1 MSLYWAGGPKESRMR
16 VRPFR
21 PDDAGAL
28 AALSASCAKGQS
40 DFVLNP
46 LWETE
51 DELFAEFQRNGIS
64 PEDHLLVADGDS
76 GGVAGLAGFLRRPGS
91 QVAGLYAPIVAR
103 AERGHGLGGELLR
116 AALTQGEK
124 LGIKLVTAGIGVR
137 NHAGYALLA
146 GMGFRPVRQHF
157 LMRLDRKPNAAGP
170 LLRDVKFSVANPEAA
185 AGVLE
190 LYEECGFEPR
200 SLDAMLAVLADPHH
214 ATVVAYQSGRL
225 VAFVE
230 LETHWVRRVWVAY
243 VGVRSD
249 LRDRGVGS
257 ALVGFALEREFER
270 GAESA
275 LLLISPA
282 NRTALRAYEKSG
294 FRRHR
299 LVDVLERGL

>member
-1 MSLYWAGGPKESRMR
+1 MH

-21 PDDAGAL
+21 PDDATAL
-28 AALSASCAKGQS
+28 AALSASCAKGES

-51 DELFAEFQRNGIS
+51 DELFAEFQRNGIA
-64 PEDHLLVADGDS
+64 PEDHLLVADGEN
-76 GGVAGLAGFLRRPGS
+76 GVAGLAGFLRRTGS
-91 QVAGLYAPIVAR
+91 PAAGLYAPIVAR
-103 AERGHGLGGELLR
+103 AQRGQGLGGELLR
-116 AALTQGEK
+116 AALAHGEK

-157 LMRLDRKPNAAGP
+157 LMRLDRRPKAAPSP
-170 LLRDVKFSVANPEAA
+170 LPELEFSVANSDAA
-185 AGVLE
+185 EGVLA

-200 SLDAMLAVLADPHH
+200 NLDDMLAVLEDPHH
-214 ATVVAYQSGRL
+214 ATVVASQSGRL

-243 VGVRSD
+243 VGVRNE

-257 ALVGFALEREFER
+257 ALVDFALEREFER

-299 LVDVLERGL
+299 LVDVLERGF

>member
-1 MSLYWAGGPKESRMR
+1 MR

-21 PDDAGAL
+21 PDDAAAL
-28 AALSASCAKGQS
+28 CALSAACAKGEG

-46 LWETE
+46 MWERE

-64 PEDHLLVADGDS
+64 PEDHLLVAEGDGAQ
-76 GGVAGLAGFLRRPGS
+76 GVVGLAGFLRRPGALA
-91 QVAGLYAPIVAR
+91 AGLYAPIVAR
-103 AERGHGLGGELLR
+103 SERGHGLGGELLR
-116 AALTQGEK
+116 AALSHGSEK
-124 LGIKLVTAGIGVR
+124 LGLKLVTAGIGVR

-146 GMGFRPVRQHF
+146 ATGFRPVRQHF
-157 LMRLDRKPNAAGP
+157 LMRLDHKP
-170 LLRDVKFSVANPEAA
+170 KAA
-185 AGVLE
+185 APPLREIEFAPATPDAAADVLA

-200 SLDAMLAVLADPHH
+200 SLETMRGIMADPHH
-214 ATVVAYQSGRL
+214 ATAVAYQDERV
-225 VAFVE
+225 VAFAE

-257 ALVGFALEREFER
+257 ALVDFALEREFAR
-270 GAESA
+270 GAKSA
-275 LLLISPA
+275 LLLLSPA

>member
-1 MSLYWAGGPKESRMR
+1 MR

-21 PDDAGAL
+21 PEDAAAL
-28 AALSASCAKGQS
+28 AALSASCAKGES

-46 LWETE
+46 LWEAE
-51 DELFAEFQRNGIS
+51 DELFAEFRRNGIS
-64 PEDHLLVADGDS
+64 PEDHLLVADGDE
-76 GGVAGLAGFLRRPGS
+76 GRVVGLAGFLRRPGALA
-91 QVAGLYAPIVAR
+91 AGLYAPIVAR
-103 AERGHGLGGELLR
+103 SERGRGLGGELLR
-116 AALTQGEK
+116 AALAHGEK
-124 LGIKLVTAGIGVR
+124 LGIKLATAGIGAR

-146 GMGFRPVRQHF
+146 GTGFRPVRQHF
-157 LMRLDRKPNAAGP
+157 LMRLDRKPKARGQP
-170 LLRDVKFSVANPEAA
+170 LREIEFSVATPEAA
-185 AGVLE
+185 EGVLE
-190 LYEECGFEPR
+190 LFEECGFEPR
-200 SLDAMLAVLADPHH
+200 SLDAVRAVLADPLH

-225 VAFVE
+225 VAFAE
-230 LETHWVRRVWVAY
+230 LETHWVRRVWVAF

-249 LRDRGVGS
+249 LRDRGLGS
-257 ALVGFALEREFER
+257 ALVDFALEREFER

>member
-1 MSLYWAGGPKESRMR
+1 MR

-21 PDDAGAL
+21 PDDAAAL
-28 AALSASCAKGQS
+28 AALSAACAKGES

-51 DELFAEFQRNGIS
+51 DELFAEFEHNGIS
-64 PEDHLLVADGDS
+64 PEEYLLVADGDD
-76 GGVAGLAGFLRRPGS
+76 GAVAGLTGFLRRPGALM
-91 QVAGLYAPIVAR
+91 AGLYAPIVAR
-103 AERGHGLGGELLR
+103 AQRGRGLGGELLR
-116 AALTQGEK
+116 AALAHGEK
-124 LGIKLVTAGIGVR
+124 LGIKLVTAGIGAR

-146 GMGFRPVRQHF
+146 GTGFRPVRQHF
-157 LMRLDRKPNAAGP
+157 LMRLDRKPKAPRLPHGEIG
-170 LLRDVKFSVANPEAA
+170 LSVATPEAA
-185 AGVLE
+185 EQVQK

-200 SLDAMLAVLADPHH
+200 SLDAMRAMLADPHH
-214 ATVVAYQSGRL
+214 ATVVASQSGQL
-225 VAFVE
+225 VAFAE

-243 VGVRSD
+243 VWVRGD

-257 ALVGFALEREFER
+257 ALVDFGLHREFER

-282 NRTALRAYEKSG
+282 NRTALRAYEKAG

>member
-1 MSLYWAGGPKESRMR
+1 MG

-21 PDDAGAL
+21 AEDAAAL
-28 AALSASCAKGQS
+28 AALSASCAKGES

-51 DELFAEFQRNGIS
+51 DELFAEFERNGIS
-64 PEDHLLVADGDS
+64 PEDHLLVAPGPDGE
-76 GGVAGLAGFLRRPGS
+76 VVGLVGFLRRPAS
-91 QVAGLYAPIVAR
+91 LAAGLYAPIVAR
-103 AERGHGLGGELLR
+103 AQRGQGLGGDLLR
-116 AALTQGEK
+116 AGLTLGEK

-146 GMGFRPVRQHF
+146 GTGFRPVRQHF
-157 LMRLDRKPNAAGP
+157 LMRLERRPKLSAPP
-170 LLRDVKFSVANPEAA
+170 LGDLEFARASPEAA
-185 AGVLE
+185 EGVLA

-200 SLDAMLAVLADPHH
+200 SLEDVQEVLRDPHH
-214 ATVVAYQSGRL
+214 ATVVALQSGRL

-230 LETHWVRRVWVAY
+230 LETHWPRRAWVAY
-243 VGVRSD
+243 VGVRKE
-249 LRDRGVGS
+249 LRERGVGS
-257 ALVGFALEREFER
+257 ALLDFALEREFER

-282 NRTALRAYEKSG
+282 NRMALRAYEKSG

>member
-1 MSLYWAGGPKESRMR
+1 MR

-21 PDDAGAL
+21 PDDAAAL
-28 AALSASCAKGQS
+28 AALSASCAKGES

-46 LWETE
+46 LWDAE
-51 DELFAEFQRNGIS
+51 DELFAEFRRNGIS
-64 PEDHLLVADGDS
+64 PEDHLLVADGDE
-76 GGVAGLAGFLRRPGS
+76 GRVAGLAGFLRRPDS
-91 QVAGLYAPIVAR
+91 FAAGLYAPIVAR
-103 AERGHGLGGELLR
+103 AERGRGLGGELLR
-116 AALTQGEK
+116 AALTHGEK
-124 LGIKLVTAGIGVR
+124 LGIKLVTAGIGAR

-146 GMGFRPVRQHF
+146 GAGFRPVRQHF
-157 LMRLDRKPNAAGP
+157 LMRLDRKPKAQDQ
-170 LLRDVKFSVANPEAA
+170 LIREIEFSVATPEAA
-185 AGVLE
+185 EGVLE

-200 SLDAMLAVLADPHH
+200 SLDAVRSVLADPLH
-214 ATVVAYQSGRL
+214 ATVVAYQSGHL
-225 VAFVE
+225 VAFAE

-249 LRDRGVGS
+249 LRDRGLGS
-257 ALVGFALEREFER
+257 ALVDFALEREFER

>member
-1 MSLYWAGGPKESRMR
+1 MP

-28 AALSASCAKGQS
+28 AALSASCARGES

-46 LWETE
+46 LWETK
-51 DELFAEFQRNGIS
+51 DELFAEFEKNGIS
-64 PEDHLLVADGDS
+64 PEDHLLVADGED
-76 GGVAGLAGFLRRPGS
+76 GRVAGLAGFLRRKGS
-91 QVAGLYAPIVAR
+91 LAAGLYAPIVAR
-103 AERGHGLGGELLR
+103 KERGHGLGGQLLR
-116 AALTQGEK
+116 AALAQGET
-124 LGIKLVTAGIGVR
+124 LGIKLVTAGIGAR

-146 GMGFRPVRQHF
+146 GLGFRPVRQHF
-157 LMRLDRKPNAAGP
+157 LMRLDRKPKTSVSP
-170 LLRDVKFSVANPEAA
+170 LPEIEFSVATPEAA
-185 AGVLE
+185 EGVLE

-200 SLDAMLAVLADPHH
+200 SLDVMRAVLADPRH
-214 ATVVAYQSGRL
+214 ATAIAAQSGRL

-230 LETHWVRRVWVAY
+230 LETHWVRRVWVAF
-243 VGVRSD
+243 VGVRRD

-257 ALVGFALEREFER
+257 ALVDFALEGQFEH